1 MTSTLTTRALPSP
14 DVLFQNLGGEAVLLD
29 LKTETYFGLN
39 PVGTRMWE
47 LITSG
52 ECSLGEAID
61 TLLGEFDV
69 ERERLEADLLRLAGE
84 LAAAGLIE
92 LQEA

>member
-1 MTSTLTTRALPSP
+1 MTATLATRALPSP

-47 LITSG
+47 LITAG
-52 ECSLGEAID
+52 EGSLGEAVD

-69 ERERLEADLLRLAGE
+69 GRERLQTDLLRLAGE
-84 LAAAGLIE
+84 LAAAGLVV
-92 LQEA
+92 LQEP

>member
-1 MTSTLTTRALPSP
+1 MTATLTTRALPSP
-14 DVLFQNLGGEAVLLD
+14 EVLFQNLGGEAVLLD

-47 LITSG
+47 LIASG
-52 ECSLGEAID
+52 ETSLGDAVE
-61 TLLGEFDV
+61 TLLGEFEV

-84 LAAAGLIE
+84 LAEAGLIR
-92 LQEA
+92 LQDA

>member
-1 MTSTLTTRALPSP
+1 MTATLTTRALPSP

-47 LITSG
+47 LITG
-52 ECSLGEAID
+52 GDTRLGDAVD

-69 ERERLEADLLRLAGE
+69 ERERLQADLLRLAGE
-84 LAAAGLIE
+84 LAAAGLVK